1 MDVILKQDVA
11 GLGVRGDVVTVKDG
25 YARNYLIP
33 KGLAV
38 PATKS
43 AVREHKH
50 MAEAQAKKEDRL
62 LGEARRS
69 ADKIDGKTIVFR
81 AKAGPDRIFG
91 SVTALD
97 IAEKIKSTF
106 GVSVDKRKVLLSEN
120 LKELGQHKVEIQLY
134 PGVKAEVIVDIQ
146 PEGGE

>member
-1 MDVILKQDVA
+1 MKQDVA

-97 IAEKIKSTF
+97 IAEKNQVHFRCICGQEKGASF
-106 GVSVDKRKVLLSEN
+106 RKLERT
-120 LKELGQHKVEIQLY
+120 G
-134 PGVKAEVIVDIQ
+134 PT
-146 PEGGE
+146 